1 MQKSDNRPRPAFV
14 YALLISLLFGAAFKV
29 EVPEQRAA
37 VERVAIAPAA
47 PVAAPVQALPDFAAI
62 NDISEKKQT
71 FFDFLQPYIDAKN
84 TQILRQRLV
93 LLGIVEKMAVGYVLN
108 HREVSYLYE
117 LSTEYGVATE
127 DVRDPAFLER
137 LLHRVD
143 VIPPSL
149 VLAQAA
155 NESGWGTSR
164 FAQQGYNLFG
174 QWCYRQGCGL
184 VPLKRLAKARHE
196 VKSFGSI
203 EEAVNA
209 YFLNINTFAN
219 YQYLRLLRQELRR
232 EAKPIEG
239 LALVE
244 GLRGYSERGDAYI
257 RELRSLIRHN
267 DLQDRDHRQL
277 IY

>member
-14 YALLISLLFGAAFKV
+14 YALLITLLFGAAFKL
-29 EVPEQRAA
+29 EVPEQRPVQASVAIVSPAA
-37 VERVAIAPAA
+37 VETTFQP
-47 PVAAPVQALPDFAAI
+47 LPDFAAI

-84 TQILRQRLV
+84 TQVLHQRLV
-93 LLGIVEKMAVGYVLN
+93 LLGVVEKMAVGYALN
-108 HREVSYLYE
+108 HREIAFLYQ
-117 LSTEYGVATE
+117 LSAEYEVATD

-184 VPLKRLAKARHE
+184 VPHKRLAKARHE
-196 VKSFGSI
+196 VKSFSSI

-209 YFLNINTFAN
+209 YFMNINTFAS
-219 YQYLRLLRQELRR
+219 YQYLRLLRGQLRS

-267 DLQDRDHRQL
+267 DLQDRDRRQL
-277 IY
+277 IF